1 MSPYNGCY
9 NYDCREPE
17 DYVDE
22 CFTIVVYKKA
32 YTPIIY
38 PMPSEE

>member
-1 MSPYNGCY
+1 MSPSNGYY
-9 NYDCREPE
+9 NYDYGEPKNF
-17 DYVDE
+17 VDE